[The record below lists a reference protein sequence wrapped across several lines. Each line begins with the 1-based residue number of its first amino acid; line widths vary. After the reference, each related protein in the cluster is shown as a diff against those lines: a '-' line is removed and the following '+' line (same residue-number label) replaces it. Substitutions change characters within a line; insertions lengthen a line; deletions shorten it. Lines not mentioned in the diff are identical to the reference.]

1 VYELVH
7 TYCAL
12 VWNFMNRISPDFVYK
27 QKKVS
32 VSASAHCNENPTYV
46 LLFWELRSLSPNFH
60 IHVTVSDLYI
70 YELTVGV
77 LYRHK

>member
-1 VYELVH
+1 MG
-7 TYCAL
+7 
-12 VWNFMNRISPDFVYK
+12 FMNRISPDFVYK
-27 QKKVS
+27 PKKVS
-32 VSASAHCNENPTYV
+32 VSVHCNEHPTYV

-77 LYRHK
+77 LYLHK